1 MVLAILIHA
10 KIKGVHVLQIMEKV
24 TQTIPLATNKGAEVW
39 NEVYKIGA
47 NTKKRILNWIVD
59 KPLSTT
65 LGTLEALEQGLWN
78 LEGLR
83 RLLQQPNVKYVR
95 QMVYEIRVWYKR
107 SQITLTKIR
116 SYMIQKGKWSGV
128 WNTCSLRLI
137 RHQH

>member
-1 MVLAILIHA
+1 MVLAILIRA
-10 KIKGVHVLQIMEKV
+10 EIKGVLVLKIMEKA
-24 TQTIPLATNKGAEVW
+24 TQMIPLAKNKMQKYGMKCTRLVQ
-39 NEVYKIGA
+39 IP
-47 NTKKRILNWIVD
+47 KRRTLNWIVD
-59 KPLSTT
+59 VPLSTS